1 MEYDLGQPRPDT
13 VPLAYERAP
22 QSVPV
27 ARFADPAEARM
38 AASFLAGE
46 NVESELIDHARLAG
60 MTSLGATLAVD
71 AEDVPRAAA
80 LLSTT
85 PARRC
90 LLARPAL
97 PAVDHE
103 PRRREPPLLRWLRK
117 LRDRGQELK

>member
-1 MEYDLGQPRPDT
+1 MENDAQQPPAAALL
-13 VPLAYERAP
+13 LAYERAP

-27 ARFADPAEARM
+27 ARFADSAEAMM

-46 NVESELIDHARLAG
+46 NVESELIEHARLAG

-71 AEDVPRAAA
+71 AEDLARAAA
-80 LLSTT
+80 LLSKT

-90 LLARPAL
+90 LLARPAISI
-97 PAVDHE
+97 VNDE